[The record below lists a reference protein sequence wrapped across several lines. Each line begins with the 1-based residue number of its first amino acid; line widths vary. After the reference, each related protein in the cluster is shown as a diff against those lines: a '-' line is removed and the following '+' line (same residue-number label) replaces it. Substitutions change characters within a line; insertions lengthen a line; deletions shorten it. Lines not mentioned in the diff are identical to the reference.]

1 MPPAEYLNA
10 CMILCT
16 ALVSHIFSLHFYI
29 LPVQFNGEFSFK
41 GFMCLAL
48 ESKAIQSSKPVQ
60 SFTST
65 NIVVHHSRGAIGL
78 TFPERMLVTAR

>member
-29 LPVQFNGEFSFK
+29 PPVQFNGEFSFK

-48 ESKAIQSSKPVQ
+48 ESTVQ
-60 SFTST
+60 SITST